1 MGFFKQVG
9 EIEPKITL
17 SALIYGQPGVGKT
30 TLACSA
36 PHAVLLDFDGGVTRI
51 NGAHMVPTLQ
61 VKSWDEV
68 TAALQVLDTEVPDC
82 QTVVVDTAGKMVDFI
97 SAYMRL
103 MGIERIGFRTAL
115 AIVWGVES
123 ANGAKRTDKAD

>member
-1 MGFFKQVG
+1 MAGSELMRSG
-9 EIEPKITL
+9 NGG
-17 SALIYGQPGVGKT
+17 AR
-30 TLACSA
+30 LADHFT
-36 PHAVLLDFDGGVTRI
+36 PEEL
-51 NGAHMVPTLQ
+51 
-61 VKSWDEV
+61 
-68 TAALQVLDTEVPDC
+68 
-82 QTVVVDTAGKMVDFI
+82 DFI